1 MASVFG
7 NNIKL
12 SIFGQSHSDAI
23 GISFDGLPCGF
34 KIDMQKLQ
42 IFLDRRAPGRN
53 TLTSKRSENDKPEFV
68 SGLFDGKTCG
78 APIAALIYNED
89 VKSEDYDD
97 IKDSPRPS
105 HADFTAQCKFRA
117 YQDYRGGGHFS
128 GRLTAALCV
137 AGGIAI
143 QMLERNGITVKA
155 ALETVYGN
163 SSGIDE
169 LIAEAIAE
177 GDSLGG
183 NIVCSIEGLPCGVG
197 EPMFDGLEN
206 RISQAVFAIPA
217 IKGIEFGDGFH
228 LSELRGSEARDEYIM
243 SDGKIAITGNHN
255 GGILGG
261 ISTGETVNFR
271 VCIKPTPSISMSS
284 KSVSFSRGENV
295 ELKISGRHD
304 PCIAVRAVPCIEAA
318 AAIAVLDLII
328 GDINFSGRF
337 VFND

>member
-42 IFLDRRAPGRN
+42 IFLDRRAPGR
-53 TLTSKRSENDKPEFV
+53 TVLTSKRSENDKPEFV

-271 VCIKPTPSISMSS
+271 VCIKPTPSISMPS

-318 AAIAVLDLII
+318 AAIAVLDLMI

>member
-42 IFLDRRAPGRN
+42 IFLDRRAPGR
-53 TLTSKRSENDKPEFV
+53 TVLTSKRSENDKPEFV

-163 SSGIDE
+163 NSGIDE
-169 LIAEAIAE
+169 LIAEAISE

-243 SDGKIAITGNHN
+243 SDGKFEITGNHN

-271 VCIKPTPSISMSS
+271 VCIKPTPSISIPS

-318 AAIAVLDLII
+318 AAIAVLDLML
-328 GDINFSGRF
+328 GDINFSSRF

>member
-12 SIFGQSHSDAI
+12 SIFGQSHSEAI

-34 KIDMQKLQ
+34 KIDMEKLQ

-53 TLTSKRSENDKPEFV
+53 ALTSKRSENDKPEFV

-105 HADFTAQCKFRA
+105 HADFTAQRKFRA

-169 LIAEAIAE
+169 LIAEAISE

-217 IKGIEFGDGFH
+217 VKGIEFGDGFH
-228 LSELRGSEARDEYIM
+228 FSELRGSEARDEYIM

-271 VCIKPTPSISMSS
+271 VCIKPTPSISMPS

-318 AAIAVLDLII
+318 AAIAVLDLMI

>member
-105 HADFTAQCKFRA
+105 HADFTAQCKFRG

-169 LIAEAIAE
+169 LIAEAISE

-217 IKGIEFGDGFH
+217 VKGIEFGDGFH

-271 VCIKPTPSISMSS
+271 VCIKPTPSISIPS

-318 AAIAVLDLII
+318 AAIAVLDLMI

>member
-42 IFLDRRAPGRN
+42 IFLDRRAPGR
-53 TLTSKRSENDKPEFV
+53 TVLTSKRSENDKPEFV

-105 HADFTAQCKFRA
+105 HADFTAQCKFRG

-163 SSGIDE
+163 NSGIDE
-169 LIAEAIAE
+169 LIAEAISE

-217 IKGIEFGDGFH
+217 VKGIEFGDGFH

-271 VCIKPTPSISMSS
+271 VCIKPTPSISIPS

-318 AAIAVLDLII
+318 AAIAVLDLMI

>member
-105 HADFTAQCKFRA
+105 HADFTAQCKFRG

-169 LIAEAIAE
+169 LIAEAISE

-217 IKGIEFGDGFH
+217 VKGIEFGDGFH

-271 VCIKPTPSISMSS
+271 VCIKPTPSISIPS

-318 AAIAVLDLII
+318 AAIAVLDLML

>member
-169 LIAEAIAE
+169 LIAEAISE

-217 IKGIEFGDGFH
+217 VKGIEFGDGFH

-243 SDGKIAITGNHN
+243 SDGKIEITSNYN

-271 VCIKPTPSISMSS
+271 VCIKPTPSISMPS

-318 AAIAVLDLII
+318 AAIAVLDLMI

>member
-12 SIFGQSHSDAI
+12 SIFGQSHSEAI
-23 GISFDGLPCGF
+23 GMSFDGLPCGF
-34 KIDMQKLQ
+34 RIDMDELQ
-42 IFLDRRAPGRN
+42 LFLSRRAPGRSE
-53 TLTSKRSENDKPEFV
+53 LTSKRSEKDVPEFV

-78 APIAALIYNED
+78 APLAALIYNED
-89 VKSEDYDD
+89 VRSVDYEN

-105 HADFTAQCKFRA
+105 HADFTAEGKFRG
-117 YQDYRGGGHFS
+117 YQDYKGGGHFS

-143 QMLERNGITVKA
+143 QMLERNGIKVKA
-155 ALETVYGN
+155 VLESVCGQE
-163 SSGIDE
+163 SGIDE
-169 LIAEAIAE
+169 LIAEAISE

-183 NIVCSIEGLPCGVG
+183 TIACTIEGLPRGVG

-217 IKGIEFGDGFH
+217 VKAIEFGDGFK
-228 LSELRGSEARDEYIM
+228 LSELKGSEARDEYVA
-243 SDGKIAITGNHN
+243 SDGKIALTSNHN

-271 VCIKPTPSISMSS
+271 VCIKPTPSISISS
-284 KSVSFSRGENV
+284 KSISYSRGENV

-304 PCIAVRAVPCIEAA
+304 PCIALRAVPCVEAA
-318 AAIAVLDLII
+318 AAIAVLDLML

>member
-105 HADFTAQCKFRA
+105 HADFTAQCTLRA
-117 YQDYRGGGHFS
+117 YQYYMGGVHFS

-169 LIAEAIAE
+169 LIAEAISE

-217 IKGIEFGDGFH
+217 VKGIEFGDGFH

-271 VCIKPTPSISMSS
+271 VCIKPTPSISIPS

-318 AAIAVLDLII
+318 AAIAVLDLML

>member
-34 KIDMQKLQ
+34 QIDMEKLQ

-53 TLTSKRSENDKPEFV
+53 ALTSKRSENDKPEFV

-78 APIAALIYNED
+78 APIAAFIYNED

-105 HADFTAQCKFRA
+105 HADFTAQCKFRG

-128 GRLTAALCV
+128 GRLTVALCV

-169 LIAEAIAE
+169 LIAEAISE

-183 NIVCSIEGLPCGVG
+183 NIVCSIEGIPCGVG

-217 IKGIEFGDGFH
+217 VKGIEFGDGFH

-271 VCIKPTPSISMSS
+271 VCIKPTPSISMPS

-318 AAIAVLDLII
+318 AAIAVLDLMI

>member
-97 IKDSPRPS
+97 IKNSPRPS
-105 HADFTAQCKFRA
+105 HADFTAQCKFRG

-169 LIAEAIAE
+169 LIVEAISE

-183 NIVCSIEGLPCGVG
+183 NIVCSIEGIPCGVG

-271 VCIKPTPSISMSS
+271 VCIKPTPSISMPS

-318 AAIAVLDLII
+318 AAIAVLDLMI

-337 VFND
+337 VFNE

>member
-78 APIAALIYNED
+78 APIVALIYNED

-105 HADFTAQCKFRA
+105 HADFTAQCKFRG

-217 IKGIEFGDGFH
+217 VKGIEFGDGFH

-271 VCIKPTPSISMSS
+271 VCIKPTPSISIPS

-318 AAIAVLDLII
+318 AAIAVLDLML

>member
-105 HADFTAQCKFRA
+105 HADFTAQCKFRG

-169 LIAEAIAE
+169 LIAEAISE
-177 GDSLGG
+177 CDSLGG

-217 IKGIEFGDGFH
+217 VKGIEFGDGFH

-271 VCIKPTPSISMSS
+271 VCIKPTPSISIPS

-318 AAIAVLDLII
+318 AAIAVLDLML

>member
-155 ALETVYGN
+155 VLETVYGN

-169 LIAEAIAE
+169 LIAEAILE

-217 IKGIEFGDGFH
+217 VKGIEFGDGFH

-271 VCIKPTPSISMSS
+271 VCIKPTPSISMPS

-318 AAIAVLDLII
+318 AAIAVLDLMI

>member
-217 IKGIEFGDGFH
+217 VKGIEFGDGFH
-228 LSELRGSEARDEYIM
+228 LSELRGSETRDEYIM

-271 VCIKPTPSISMSS
+271 VCIKPTPSISMPS

-318 AAIAVLDLII
+318 AAIAVLDLMI

>member
-12 SIFGQSHSDAI
+12 SIFGQSHSEAI

-34 KIDMQKLQ
+34 KIDMGKLQ

-53 TLTSKRSENDKPEFV
+53 ALTSKRSENDKPEFV

-105 HADFTAQCKFRA
+105 HADFTAQRKFRA

-169 LIAEAIAE
+169 LIAEAISE

-217 IKGIEFGDGFH
+217 VKGIEFGDGFH
-228 LSELRGSEARDEYIM
+228 FSELRGSEARDEYIM
-243 SDGKIAITGNHN
+243 SDGKIAFTGNHN

-271 VCIKPTPSISMSS
+271 VCIKPTPSISMPS

-318 AAIAVLDLII
+318 AAIAVLDLMI

>member
-53 TLTSKRSENDKPEFV
+53 ALTSKRSENDKPEFV

-169 LIAEAIAE
+169 LIAEAISE

-206 RISQAVFAIPA
+206 RISQAVFVIPA
-217 IKGIEFGDGFH
+217 VKGIEFGDGFH

-243 SDGKIAITGNHN
+243 SDGKIEITGNHN

-271 VCIKPTPSISMSS
+271 VCIKPTPSISIPS

-318 AAIAVLDLII
+318 AAIAVLDLML

>member
-34 KIDMQKLQ
+34 EIDMQKLQ

-105 HADFTAQCKFRA
+105 HADFTAQYKFRA

>member
-42 IFLDRRAPGRN
+42 IFLDRRAPGR
-53 TLTSKRSENDKPEFV
+53 TVLTSKRSENDKPEFV

-78 APIAALIYNED
+78 VPIAALIYNED

-105 HADFTAQCKFRA
+105 HADFTAQCKFRG

-128 GRLTAALCV
+128 GRLTAPLCV

-169 LIAEAIAE
+169 LIAEAISE

-217 IKGIEFGDGFH
+217 VKGIEFGDGFH
-228 LSELRGSEARDEYIM
+228 LSELRGSETRDEYIM

-271 VCIKPTPSISMSS
+271 VCIKPTPSISITSR
-284 KSVSFSRGENV
+284 SVSFSRGENV

-318 AAIAVLDLII
+318 AAIAVLDLML

>member
-42 IFLDRRAPGRN
+42 IFLDRRVPGRN

-271 VCIKPTPSISMSS
+271 VCIKPTPSISIPS

-318 AAIAVLDLII
+318 AAIAVLDLML

>member
-34 KIDMQKLQ
+34 KIDMEKLQ

-128 GRLTAALCV
+128 GRLTAPLCV

-169 LIAEAIAE
+169 LIAEAISE

-217 IKGIEFGDGFH
+217 VKGIEFGDGFH
-228 LSELRGSEARDEYIM
+228 LSELRGSETRDEYIM

-271 VCIKPTPSISMSS
+271 VCIKPTPSISIPS

-318 AAIAVLDLII
+318 AAIAVLDLML

>member
-169 LIAEAIAE
+169 LIAEAISE

-217 IKGIEFGDGFH
+217 VKGIEFGDGFH

-255 GGILGG
+255 GG
-261 ISTGETVNFR
+261 ETVNFR
-271 VCIKPTPSISMSS
+271 VCIKPTPSISIPS

-318 AAIAVLDLII
+318 AAIAVLDLML

>member
-105 HADFTAQCKFRA
+105 HADFTAQCKFRG

-169 LIAEAIAE
+169 LIAEAISE

-183 NIVCSIEGLPCGVG
+183 NIVCSIEGIPCGVG

-271 VCIKPTPSISMSS
+271 VCIKPTPSISMPS

-318 AAIAVLDLII
+318 AAIAVLDLMI

>member
-12 SIFGQSHSDAI
+12 SIFGQSHSEAI

-34 KIDMQKLQ
+34 KIDMEKLQ

-53 TLTSKRSENDKPEFV
+53 ALTSKRSENDKPEFV

-105 HADFTAQCKFRA
+105 HADFTAQRKFRA

-163 SSGIDE
+163 NSGIDE
-169 LIAEAIAE
+169 LIAEAISE

-243 SDGKIAITGNHN
+243 SDGKFEITGNHN

-271 VCIKPTPSISMSS
+271 VCIKPTPSISMLS

-318 AAIAVLDLII
+318 AAIAVLDLML

>member
-12 SIFGQSHSDAI
+12 SIFGQSHSEAI

-34 KIDMQKLQ
+34 KIDMEKLQ

-105 HADFTAQCKFRA
+105 HADFTAQCKFRG
-117 YQDYRGGGHFS
+117 YRDYRGGGHFS

-169 LIAEAIAE
+169 LIAEAISE

-217 IKGIEFGDGFH
+217 VKGIEFGDGFH
-228 LSELRGSEARDEYIM
+228 FSELRGSEARDEYIM
-243 SDGKIAITGNHN
+243 SDGKIAFTGNHN

-261 ISTGETVNFR
+261 ISTGKTVNFR
-271 VCIKPTPSISMSS
+271 VCIKPTPSISMPS

-318 AAIAVLDLII
+318 AAIAVLDLMI

>member
-42 IFLDRRAPGRN
+42 IFLDRRAPGR
-53 TLTSKRSENDKPEFV
+53 TVLTSKRSENDKPEFV

-78 APIAALIYNED
+78 VPIAALIYNED

-105 HADFTAQCKFRA
+105 HADFTAQCKFRG

-271 VCIKPTPSISMSS
+271 VCIKPTPSISIPS

-318 AAIAVLDLII
+318 AAIAVLDLML

>member
-53 TLTSKRSENDKPEFV
+53 TLTSKRSENDKPEFI
-68 SGLFDGKTCG
+68 SGLFDGNTCG

-89 VKSEDYDD
+89 VKSEDYED

-105 HADFTAQCKFRA
+105 HADFTAQCKFRG

-128 GRLTAALCV
+128 GRLTSALCV

-169 LIAEAIAE
+169 LIAEAISE

-217 IKGIEFGDGFH
+217 VKGIEFGDGFH

-271 VCIKPTPSISMSS
+271 VCIKPTPSISIPS

-318 AAIAVLDLII
+318 AAIAVLDLML

>member
-217 IKGIEFGDGFH
+217 VKGIEFGDGFH

-271 VCIKPTPSISMSS
+271 VCIKPTPSISMPS

-318 AAIAVLDLII
+318 AAIAVLDLMI

>member
-97 IKDSPRPS
+97 IKNSPRPS
-105 HADFTAQCKFRA
+105 HADFTAQCKFRG

-169 LIAEAIAE
+169 LIAEAISE

-183 NIVCSIEGLPCGVG
+183 NIVCSIEGIPCGVG

-217 IKGIEFGDGFH
+217 VKGIEFGDGFH

-271 VCIKPTPSISMSS
+271 VCIKPTPSISIPS

-318 AAIAVLDLII
+318 AAIAVLDLMI

>member
-217 IKGIEFGDGFH
+217 VKGIEFGDGFH

-243 SDGKIAITGNHN
+243 SDGKIEITGNHN

-271 VCIKPTPSISMSS
+271 ICIKPTPSISIPS
-284 KSVSFSRGENV
+284 KSVSFSKGENV

-318 AAIAVLDLII
+318 AAIAVLDLMI

-337 VFND
+337 IFND

>member
-12 SIFGQSHSDAI
+12 SIFGQSHSEAI
-23 GISFDGLPCGF
+23 GMSFDGLPCGF
-34 KIDMQKLQ
+34 EIDMDELQ
-42 IFLDRRAPGRN
+42 LFISRRAPGRSE
-53 TLTSKRSENDKPEFV
+53 LTSKRSEKDVPEFV

-78 APIAALIYNED
+78 APLAALIYNED
-89 VKSEDYDD
+89 VRSVDYEN

-105 HADFTAQCKFRA
+105 HADFTAEGKFRG
-117 YQDYRGGGHFS
+117 YQDYKGGGHFS

-143 QMLERNGITVKA
+143 QMLERNGIKVKA
-155 ALETVYGN
+155 VLESVCGQE
-163 SSGIDE
+163 SGIDE
-169 LIAEAIAE
+169 LIAEAISE

-183 NIVCSIEGLPCGVG
+183 TIACTIEGLPRGVG

-217 IKGIEFGDGFH
+217 VKAIEFGDGFK
-228 LSELRGSEARDEYIM
+228 LSELKGSEARDEYVA
-243 SDGKIAITGNHN
+243 SDGKIALTSNHN

-271 VCIKPTPSISMSS
+271 VCIKPTPSISISS
-284 KSVSFSRGENV
+284 KSISYSRGENV

-304 PCIAVRAVPCIEAA
+304 PCIALRAVPCVEAA
-318 AAIAVLDLII
+318 AAIAVLDLML

>member
-1 MASVFG
+1 
-7 NNIKL
+7 
-12 SIFGQSHSDAI
+12 
-23 GISFDGLPCGF
+23 
-34 KIDMQKLQ
+34 MQKLQ

-155 ALETVYGN
+155 ALET
-163 SSGIDE
+163 
-169 LIAEAIAE
+169 
-177 GDSLGG
+177 
-183 NIVCSIEGLPCGVG
+183 
-197 EPMFDGLEN
+197 
-206 RISQAVFAIPA
+206 AIPLVA
-217 IKGIEFGDGFH
+217 TSFVVSRGF
-228 LSELRGSEARDEYIM
+228 LAE
-243 SDGKIAITGNHN
+243 
-255 GGILGG
+255 
-261 ISTGETVNFR
+261 
-271 VCIKPTPSISMSS
+271 
-284 KSVSFSRGENV
+284 SVS
-295 ELKISGRHD
+295 L
-304 PCIAVRAVPCIEAA
+304 C
-318 AAIAVLDLII
+318 LTDLRI
-328 GDINFSGRF
+328 GFLRQYLQF
-337 VFND
+337 LR

>member
-89 VKSEDYDD
+89 VKSEDYED

-105 HADFTAQCKFRA
+105 HADFTAQCKFRG

-128 GRLTAALCV
+128 GRLTSALCV

-169 LIAEAIAE
+169 LIAEAISE

-271 VCIKPTPSISMSS
+271 VCIKPTPSISIPS

-318 AAIAVLDLII
+318 AAIAVLDLML

>member
-42 IFLDRRAPGRN
+42 IFLDRRAPGR
-53 TLTSKRSENDKPEFV
+53 TVLTSKRSENDKPEFV

-163 SSGIDE
+163 NSGIDE
-169 LIAEAIAE
+169 LIAEAISE

-243 SDGKIAITGNHN
+243 SDGKFEITGNHN

-271 VCIKPTPSISMSS
+271 VCIKPTPSISIPS

-318 AAIAVLDLII
+318 AAIAVLDLML

>member
-34 KIDMQKLQ
+34 KINMQKLQ

-105 HADFTAQCKFRA
+105 HADFTAQCKFRG

-169 LIAEAIAE
+169 LIAEAISE

-217 IKGIEFGDGFH
+217 VKGIEFGDGFH

-271 VCIKPTPSISMSS
+271 VCIKPTPSISIPS

-318 AAIAVLDLII
+318 AAIAVLDLML

>member
-34 KIDMQKLQ
+34 KINMQKLQ
-42 IFLDRRAPGRN
+42 IFLDRRAPGR
-53 TLTSKRSENDKPEFV
+53 TVLTSKRSENDKPEFV

-163 SSGIDE
+163 SSGIDG
-169 LIAEAIAE
+169 LIAEAISE

-243 SDGKIAITGNHN
+243 SDGKFEITGNHN

-271 VCIKPTPSISMSS
+271 VCIKPTPSISIPS

-318 AAIAVLDLII
+318 AAIAVLDLML

>member
-42 IFLDRRAPGRN
+42 IFLDRRAPGR
-53 TLTSKRSENDKPEFV
+53 TVLTSKRSENDKPEFV

-78 APIAALIYNED
+78 VPIAALIYNED

-105 HADFTAQCKFRA
+105 HADFTAQCKFRG

-271 VCIKPTPSISMSS
+271 VCIKPTPSIFIPS

-318 AAIAVLDLII
+318 AAIAVLDLML

>member
-105 HADFTAQCKFRA
+105 HADFTAQCKFRG

-169 LIAEAIAE
+169 LIAEAISE

-183 NIVCSIEGLPCGVG
+183 NIVCSIEGIPCGVG

-228 LSELRGSEARDEYIM
+228 LSELRGSETRDEYIM

-271 VCIKPTPSISMSS
+271 VCIKPTPSISIPS

-318 AAIAVLDLII
+318 AAIAVLDLML